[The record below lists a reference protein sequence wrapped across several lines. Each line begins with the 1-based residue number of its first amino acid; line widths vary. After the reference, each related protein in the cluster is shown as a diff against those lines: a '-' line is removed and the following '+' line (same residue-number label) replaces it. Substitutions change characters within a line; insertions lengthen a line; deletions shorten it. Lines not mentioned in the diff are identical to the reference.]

1 MVESLIK
8 VHRPLGQYILQ
19 LPCYPSTAGGT
30 FTKSLQ
36 TISHNLTPQT
46 DWITHK
52 KKFFRNTKFRSRNT
66 QRSKSSKN
74 RRKHEKK
81 KYSTREGSS
90 FEDIGL
96 VAAQHEVIS
105 AVYGSVEDVGLLN
118 RALVKFGRA
127 EDGAREIQ
135 GELCALLELIKGSLD
150 KIWMAEESPVEGGG
164 GGGEEGVKY
173 GPEATTADIIEN
185 RERDRVYLPPYHLLG

>member
-1 MVESLIK
+1 MF
-8 VHRPLGQYILQ
+8 
-19 LPCYPSTAGGT
+19 T
-30 FTKSLQ
+30 FYEV
-36 TISHNLTPQT
+36 
-46 DWITHK
+46 
-52 KKFFRNTKFRSRNT
+52 RTKFRSRNT

-127 EDGAREIQ
+127 DGARDIQ
-135 GELCALLELIKGSLD
+135 EALCSLLELIKESLD
-150 KIWMAEESPVEGGG
+150 KIWMVEELSD
-164 GGGEEGVKY
+164 GGEEGVKY

-185 RERDRVYLPPYHLLG
+185 REREKRYLPPYHLLGEKSSPLPAFIPLML

>member
-1 MVESLIK
+1 M
-8 VHRPLGQYILQ
+8 
-19 LPCYPSTAGGT
+19 
-30 FTKSLQ
+30 
-36 TISHNLTPQT
+36 
-46 DWITHK
+46 
-52 KKFFRNTKFRSRNT
+52 RNTKFRSRNT

-150 KIWMAEESPVEGGG
+150 KIWMAEEESSG

-185 RERDRVYLPPYHLLG
+185 RESDKKYLPPYHLLGK